1 MMDFEVFENIM
12 LIALLMALGVTV
24 TVAVLI
30 GVGYYL
36 EVLSE

>member
-1 MMDFEVFENIM
+1 MDFEVFENIM

>member
-1 MMDFEVFENIM
+1 MDFEIFENIM

-30 GVGYYL
+30 GIGYYL

>member
-1 MMDFEVFENIM
+1 MMDFEIFENIM

-30 GVGYYL
+30 GIGYYL